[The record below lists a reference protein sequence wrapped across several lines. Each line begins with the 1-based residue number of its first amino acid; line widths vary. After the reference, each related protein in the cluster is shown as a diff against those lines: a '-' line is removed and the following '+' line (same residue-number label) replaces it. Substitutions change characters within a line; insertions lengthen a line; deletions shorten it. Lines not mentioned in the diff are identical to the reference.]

1 MSKRSEQQNHI
12 LYSSLM
18 IVVLAAAISVWGML
32 AIYRTLALTNSW
44 EHFLG
49 RQSLW
54 MLAAWVIFFL
64 LKNLK
69 YEKLMRAAPFLPPPP
84 PPPHHHHPKTPKK

>member
-64 LKNLK
+64 LKTSISSLGINWICQNSI
-69 YEKLMRAAPFLPPPP
+69 MQSCR
-84 PPPHHHHPKTPKK
+84 